1 MSSMSDLHQ
10 EREESDAL
18 LPAAADVPRPDEC
31 CYCSRPFDPDKPRYA
46 LNELTFC
53 SWGCR
58 ELAKEELI

>member
-1 MSSMSDLHQ
+1 MSALSDLHQ

-18 LPAAADVPRPDEC
+18 LPAAADVPPDEC
-31 CYCSRPFDPDKPRYA
+31 AYCSGPFDLSRPRYA

-58 ELAKEELI
+58 ELAKEELE